1 MCLSNWVSI
10 ASAAI
15 ALVSFGVAVASAW
28 FSKKQV
34 DAAMEANRISA
45 AALDVSRQQLA
56 LERDSGR
63 NAASLPYVPPWR
75 LSWVK
80 GDMYALTN
88 GGSGVEHDVHVSPP
102 AYSAVATEMDFPE
115 IGPMSSVTFM
125 LLLTEA
131 SPNRNVKVTWRHAEE
146 TDTRSW
152 NGVLPP
158 RG

>member
-1 MCLSNWVSI
+1 MGLSDWVSI
-10 ASAAI
+10 VSAAI
-15 ALVSFGVAVASAW
+15 ALVSFGAAVASAW

-34 DAAMEANRISA
+34 DAATEANRISA
-45 AALDVSRQQLA
+45 AALEVSRQQLA
-56 LERDSGR
+56 LGRESGG
-63 NAASLPYVPPWR
+63 NVTSLPYVPPWH

-88 GGSGVEHDVHVSPP
+88 GGSDIEYDVHVNPP
-102 AYSAVATEMDFPE
+102 AYSGIASKMDFPE

-131 SPNRNVKVTWRHAEE
+131 SPNRNVKVTWHHANE